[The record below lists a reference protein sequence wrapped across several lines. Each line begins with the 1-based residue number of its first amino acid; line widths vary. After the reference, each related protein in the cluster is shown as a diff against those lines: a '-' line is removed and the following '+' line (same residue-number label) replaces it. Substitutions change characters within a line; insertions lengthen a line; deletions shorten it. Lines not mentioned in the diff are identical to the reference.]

1 MKRLT
6 AVMLAAGL
14 AAINVQA
21 DQMPAGDAPPDDA
34 QARAQASRAAI
45 KNFAQSLQGEL
56 QAAMKAGGPVNAIGV
71 CREKAPA
78 IAASISDIQGWE
90 VARTSL
96 KPRNPDNAPDDWE
109 RGVLE
114 SFEERRAAGEDVARM
129 EHFEIIES
137 NGARE
142 FRYMKAIGIPADAPC
157 LACHGTQIA
166 PEVSAKIEAL
176 YPDDQANGYSTG
188 DIRGAFT
195 VRQPM

>member
-1 MKRLT
+1 MKT
-6 AVMLAAGL
+6 FKVVMLAACL
-14 AAINVQA
+14 AAVNAQA
-21 DQMPAGDAPPDDA
+21 DEMPADDA
-34 QARAQASRAAI
+34 QTRAQASRAAI

-71 CREKAPA
+71 CQEKAPA
-78 IAASISDIQGWE
+78 IAASISDTQGWE

-114 SFEERRAAGEDVARM
+114 SFEERRAAGEDVAKM

-137 NGARE
+137 NGAQE

-157 LACHGTQIA
+157 LHCHGTEIA
-166 PEVSAKIEAL
+166 PDVSAKLQAL
-176 YPDDQANGYSTG
+176 YPDDRATGYGTG